1 MSNNVVILNGWLEI
15 DRISPV
21 PLKGQ
26 QTEGPLIHA
35 WLYTDKPYLG
45 GRHPLLLID
54 QPASILLDWARKSEA
69 GAGLPR
75 VVVTGKLVS
84 YNESS
89 LTLVKVIHFYGS
101 DNPKLEWILEQIAAL
116 RDKTQDPDL
125 RANLDG
131 LLVHMDSHLAV
142 LPAQMAGAGISA
154 ECIP

>member
-54 QPASILLDWARKSEA
+54 QPASITLDWARKAEA
-69 GAGLPR
+69 GASLPR

-89 LTLVKVIHFYGS
+89 LTLVKVIHFYGA
-101 DNPKLEWILEQIAAL
+101 DDPKLHWVLLQIAAL
-116 RDKTQDPDL
+116 RERAGDPEL
-125 RANLDG
+125 RADLGNL
-131 LLVHMDSHLAV
+131 LEQVDSHLALGLLQESV
-142 LPAQMAGAGISA
+142 P
-154 ECIP
+154 

>member
-15 DRISPV
+15 ERISPV

-54 QPASILLDWARKSEA
+54 QPASIVLDWARKSES

-89 LTLVKVIHFYGS
+89 LTLVKVIHFCGA
-101 DNPKLEWILEQIAAL
+101 DNPQLEWILEQIAAL

-125 RANLDG
+125 RADLEG
-131 LLVHMDSHLAV
+131 LLAHMDSHLAV
-142 LPAQMAGAGISA
+142 LPAQMAAAGASA
-154 ECIP
+154 ECVP